1 MNDAPNINTNPP
13 QEAWMP
19 TTPSISVLIDGLVSE
34 AAQAPRLFSDLA
46 KLERYIAESYK
57 TRALIE
63 LLQNADDA
71 GATEFVAQCVDDGLV
86 VANNGR
92 VFTIADVEALCRSG
106 ASNKQRGGSTIGY
119 RGIGFKSVVNLA
131 ERVFVFSGEQR
142 FLFDRERTRS
152 VLGFEHDVPLI
163 RIPHLVEADDATE
176 IMVGG
181 WRSKYPTVFFFGSLD
196 ARLLHEDV
204 GAIDGG
210 CLLFLNHL
218 ERVTLH
224 VAGGDRAFVRS
235 SRFAHNRHSI
245 VLADT
250 SASTA
255 WEILSG
261 DGDRI
266 ARVALKME
274 DERIV
279 PASVEQATVHSF
291 TPTTEYAG
299 APVKFNGD
307 FTTDPSRKTVDL
319 DSTSSGEFLKSCSV
333 LCEAVRAAVEG
344 QIDRPGIFG
353 ALTTQPSR
361 EGRFRPLFWK
371 TMSSILAQTEMA
383 LPGGFRGPV
392 TSMRLRPEW
401 LNHADYEVVCAGRWP
416 HIDRGLLVT
425 YPELGVFLDSVGA
438 RGLTLEDALGCVADA
453 NPSIRGRAEL
463 FARCV
468 AQFRY
473 DCDGDRLRWL
483 RQIPLFPTAKGFL
496 AAECLSDVLDF
507 NTDFLRHV
515 SEIVEASDLAFVLK
529 RLGIHTTPAPAPV
542 VVSQPSGGGALRP
555 FQNAPA
561 IARWRSAER
570 NALEYIKAMDTVL
583 GVSDVSQANLG
594 HDLEVTM
601 KSGKRILVEVKSVAS
616 FAEPFRLTSN
626 EYASASSAG
635 ADYVL
640 AIVVN
645 ADQFDIKFVCNPV
658 ATLSFERRCERWSWQ
673 CSDFASS
680 GSDPEQ
686 VFPAGRG
693 T

>member
-1 MNDAPNINTNPP
+1 MGP
-13 QEAWMP
+13 
-19 TTPSISVLIDGLVSE
+19 
-34 AAQAPRLFSDLA
+34 AA
-46 KLERYIAESYK
+46 
-57 TRALIE
+57 
-63 LLQNADDA
+63 
-71 GATEFVAQCVDDGLV
+71 
-86 VANNGR
+86 
-92 VFTIADVEALCRSG
+92 
-106 ASNKQRGGSTIGY
+106 
-119 RGIGFKSVVNLA
+119 
-131 ERVFVFSGEQR
+131 
-142 FLFDRERTRS
+142 
-152 VLGFEHDVPLI
+152 
-163 RIPHLVEADDATE
+163 
-176 IMVGG
+176 
-181 WRSKYPTVFFFGSLD
+181 
-196 ARLLHEDV
+196 
-204 GAIDGG
+204 
-210 CLLFLNHL
+210 
-218 ERVTLH
+218 
-224 VAGGDRAFVRS
+224 
-235 SRFAHNRHSI
+235 
-245 VLADT
+245 
-250 SASTA
+250 
-255 WEILSG
+255 
-261 DGDRI
+261 
-266 ARVALKME
+266 
-274 DERIV
+274 
-279 PASVEQATVHSF
+279 
-291 TPTTEYAG
+291 
-299 APVKFNGD
+299 
-307 FTTDPSRKTVDL
+307 
-319 DSTSSGEFLKSCSV
+319 
-333 LCEAVRAAVEG
+333 
-344 QIDRPGIFG
+344 
-353 ALTTQPSR
+353 
-361 EGRFRPLFWK
+361 
-371 TMSSILAQTEMA
+371 
-383 LPGGFRGPV
+383 
-392 TSMRLRPEW
+392 
-401 LNHADYEVVCAGRWP
+401 
-416 HIDRGLLVT
+416 
-425 YPELGVFLDSVGA
+425 
-438 RGLTLEDALGCVADA
+438 LTLEDALGCVADA

-473 DCDGDRLRWL
+473 DCDGDKLRWL

>member
-1 MNDAPNINTNPP
+1 
-13 QEAWMP
+13 MP
-19 TTPSISVLIDGLVSE
+19 TIPSISVLIDGLVSE

-46 KLERYIAESYK
+46 KLERYIAEGYR

-71 GATEFVAQCVDDGLV
+71 GATEFVAERVDDGLV

-106 ASNKQRGGSTIGY
+106 ASNKQRGGATIGY

-131 ERVFVFSGEQR
+131 ERVYVFSGEQR

-163 RIPHLVEADDATE
+163 RIPHLVEADDAAE
-176 IMVGG
+176 KLVGG
-181 WRSKYPTVFFFGSLD
+181 WRGTYTTVFFFGSLD
-196 ARLLHEDV
+196 ARLLHEDI

-210 CLLFLNHL
+210 SLLFLNHL

-224 VAGGDRAFVRS
+224 VAGGDRKFVRS
-235 SRFAHNRHSI
+235 SHVARNRRSI
-245 VLADT
+245 ALADT
-250 SASTA
+250 SGSTD
-255 WEILSG
+255 WEILSR
-261 DGDRI
+261 DGDRM
-266 ARVALKME
+266 ARVAMKME
-274 DERIV
+274 EGRIV
-279 PASVEQATVHSF
+279 PASVAQATLHSF

-299 APVKFNGD
+299 ALLKFNGD

-319 DSTSSGEFLKSCSV
+319 DPTSSAEFLTSCSV
-333 LCEAVRAAVEG
+333 LCDAVRAAVER

-353 ALTTQPSR
+353 ALTTQPSG

-371 TMSSILAQTEMA
+371 TMSSILGQTEMA

-392 TSMRLRPEW
+392 TSIRLRPEW
-401 LNHADYEVVCAGRWP
+401 LNHADYEVICAGRWP
-416 HIDRGLLVT
+416 HIDRDLVVT
-425 YPELGVFLDSVGA
+425 YPELGAFLGAVGA
-438 RGLTLEDALGCVADA
+438 RSLTLEDALGCVAEA
-453 NPSIRGRAEL
+453 NTSIRGRAEL

-473 DCDGDRLRWL
+473 ECEGDRLRWL

-496 AAECLSDVLDF
+496 AAECLAEASDCSPV
-507 NTDFLRHV
+507 FLRHV
-515 SEIVEASDLAFVLK
+515 SEVVEASDLAFVFK
-529 RLGIHTTPAPAPV
+529 RLGIRTTLAPV
-542 VVSQPSGGGALRP
+542 AAEVSQPSGGAPQRP

-601 KSGKRILVEVKSVAS
+601 KSGKRLLVEIKSVAS

-626 EYASASSAG
+626 EYASASSG
-635 ADYVL
+635 GVDYVL

-645 ADQFDIKFVCNPV
+645 GDQFDIRFVCNPV
-658 ATLSFERRCERWSWQ
+658 AALSFERRCERWSWQ
-673 CSDFASS
+673 CNDYASS

-686 VFPAGRG
+686 VFAPGRR
-693 T
+693 TKE

>member
-1 MNDAPNINTNPP
+1 MNLDGMAT
-13 QEAWMP
+13 
-19 TTPSISVLIDGLVSE
+19 SISELIDGLVTE

-46 KLERYIAESYK
+46 KLERYIAEGYK

-92 VFTIADVEALCRSG
+92 AFTVADVEALCRSG
-106 ASNKQRGGSTIGY
+106 ASRKQRGGATIGY

-131 ERVFVFSGEQR
+131 ERVYVFSGEHR
-142 FLFDRERTRS
+142 FLFDRETTQS

-163 RIPHLVEADDATE
+163 RIPHLVEDNDLIAKL
-176 IMVGG
+176 IGR
-181 WRSKYPTVFFFGSLD
+181 WRDKYPTVFYFGSLD
-196 ARLLHEDV
+196 ARLLREDV

-218 ERVTLH
+218 ERVILH

-235 SRFAHNRHSI
+235 SHVAHNRHTI

-250 SASTA
+250 SDSTA
-255 WEILSG
+255 WEILFG
-261 DGDRI
+261 EGDRI
-266 ARVALKME
+266 ARVALKIE

-279 PASVEQATVHSF
+279 PASVAQATVHSF

-319 DSTSSGEFLKSCSV
+319 DSTSLGEFLKSCSV
-333 LCEAVRAAVEG
+333 LCDAVRAAVEG

-416 HIDRGLLVT
+416 HINRDLLVT
-425 YPELGVFLDSVGA
+425 YPELGVFLEAVGA
-438 RGLTLEDALGCVADA
+438 RSLTLEDALGSVADA
-453 NPSIRGRAEL
+453 NPSVRGRAEL

-468 AQFRY
+468 VQFRY
-473 DCDGDRLRWL
+473 DCEGDRLVWL

-496 AAECLSDVLDF
+496 AAECSSDMSDF
-507 NTDFLRHV
+507 NPDFLRHV
-515 SEIVEASDLAFVLK
+515 SEVVEASDLAFVSK
-529 RLGIHTTPAPAPV
+529 RLGIHTALASAPV
-542 VVSQPSGGGALRP
+542 VVSQASGGAAQRP

-561 IARWRSAER
+561 IAKWRSAER
-570 NALEYIKAMDTVL
+570 NALEYMKAMDTVL

-594 HDLEVTM
+594 YDLEVMM
-601 KSGKRILVEVKSVAS
+601 KSGKRKMVEVKSVTS
-616 FAEPFRLTSN
+616 FSETFHLTSN
-626 EYASASSAG
+626 EYATASSAG
-635 ADYVL
+635 TDYVL

-645 ADQFDIKFVCNPV
+645 ADQFDIRFVCDPV
-658 ATLSFERRCERWSWQ
+658 AALSFERRCERWSWQ
-673 CSDFASS
+673 CSDYASS
-680 GSDPEQ
+680 GTDPEQ
-686 VFPAGRG
+686 AFGPGRS
-693 T
+693 TEE

>member
-1 MNDAPNINTNPP
+1 MTKPLNHQYESSIGSLDGAS
-13 QEAWMP
+13 A
-19 TTPSISVLIDGLVSE
+19 SISALIDGLVSE

-46 KLERYIAESYK
+46 KLEMYIAESYK

-106 ASNKQRGGSTIGY
+106 ASNKQRGGATIGY

-131 ERVFVFSGEQR
+131 ERVYVFSAEHR
-142 FLFDRERTRS
+142 FVFDRERTRS
-152 VLGFEHDVPLI
+152 VLGSDHDVPLI
-163 RIPHLVEADDATE
+163 RIPHLVEVDDGTE
-176 IMVGG
+176 KLIHG
-181 WRSKYPTVFFFGSLD
+181 WRAKYPTVFYFGSLD

-224 VAGGDRAFVRS
+224 VAGSDRAFVRS
-235 SRFAHNRHSI
+235 SHVVRSRRSI
-245 VLADT
+245 VLTD
-250 SASTA
+250 ASGTAA
-255 WEILSG
+255 WEVLSG
-261 DGDRI
+261 EGDRF
-266 ARVALKME
+266 ARVALKIE

-279 PASVEQATVHSF
+279 PASVVQATVHSF
-291 TPTTEYAG
+291 TPTMEYAG

-319 DSTSSGEFLKSCSV
+319 DSTSSSEFLKSCSV
-333 LCEAVRAAVEG
+333 LCDAVRAAVEG

-401 LNHADYEVVCAGRWP
+401 LNQADYEVICAGRWP
-416 HIDRGLLVT
+416 HIDRDRLVT
-425 YPELGVFLDSVGA
+425 YPELGAFLDAVGTL
-438 RGLTLEDALGCVADA
+438 GLTLDEALGCVREA

-468 AQFRY
+468 TQFRY
-473 DCDGDRLRWL
+473 DCDGDRQRWL
-483 RQIPLFPTAKGFL
+483 CQIPFFPTPKGL
-496 AAECLSDVLDF
+496 LTAECLRDTSDLDAG
-507 NTDFLRHV
+507 FLRHL
-515 SEIVEASDLAFVLK
+515 SEVVETSDLAFVLK
-529 RLGIHTTPAPAPV
+529 RLGIQMTVPPAPV
-542 VVSQPSGGGALRP
+542 
-555 FQNAPA
+555 
-561 IARWRSAER
+561 
-570 NALEYIKAMDTVL
+570 
-583 GVSDVSQANLG
+583 
-594 HDLEVTM
+594 
-601 KSGKRILVEVKSVAS
+601 LV
-616 FAEPFRLTSN
+616 
-626 EYASASSAG
+626 
-635 ADYVL
+635 
-640 AIVVN
+640 
-645 ADQFDIKFVCNPV
+645 
-658 ATLSFERRCERWSWQ
+658 
-673 CSDFASS
+673 S
-680 GSDPEQ
+680 GSS
-686 VFPAGRG
+686 VVTA
-693 T
+693 